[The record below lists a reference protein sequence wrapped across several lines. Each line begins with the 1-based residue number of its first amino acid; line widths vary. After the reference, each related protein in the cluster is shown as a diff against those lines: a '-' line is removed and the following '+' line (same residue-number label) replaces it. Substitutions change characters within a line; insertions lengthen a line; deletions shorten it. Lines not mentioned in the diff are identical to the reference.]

1 MYYAL
6 KPQTSAIWKVKGAY
20 QKKIVLLQHFLPS
33 PPHFV
38 PSKIMTESYNFRF
51 EGVVNDRSM
60 CAGPPQKYV

>member
-1 MYYAL
+1 MLKNL
-6 KPQTSAIWKVKGAY
+6 KPVQFGKSKVLTK
-20 QKKIVLLQHFLPS
+20 KKIVLLQHFLPS

-38 PSKIMTESYNFRF
+38 PSKIMTESYTFPF